1 MDASMLS
8 MFFFSTKR
16 FTLDRVSALV
26 FALLFV
32 QFEILFEFLIFFQ
45 TFVTC
50 DELRIS
56 ISAKYVSLFHSTQL
70 VFWHS
75 IS

>member
-32 QFEILFEFLIFFQ
+32 QFEILFELFFFQ

-56 ISAKYVSLFHSTQL
+56 ISAKYVSLFHSPHL